1 MVVNFLFCEKQKNA
15 SNLLISKVCWHLKFK
30 ASNIKIKIIFKNV
43 FCIII
48 YFRTHIN
55 NIYLKQKSSIFFEK
69 HNSLNKLTIKYCKTS
84 NLETLIKMSFQGLCK
99 FLLPLCRNSHNTVW
113 NNRKSL

>member
-1 MVVNFLFCEKQKNA
+1 MSHLLGWLFKKRKEKDRK
-15 SNLLISKVCWHLKFK
+15 K
-30 ASNIKIKIIFKNV
+30 
-43 FCIII
+43 
-48 YFRTHIN
+48 
-55 NIYLKQKSSIFFEK
+55 KSSIFFEK
-69 HNSLNKLTIKYCKTS
+69 QNSLNKLTIKYCKTS